1 MNPWFEW
8 RDAPKATYAVVGDP
22 IGHSFSP
29 MMHQAWLDSQ
39 GIKAKYVAI
48 RVAVE
53 EFDVAMDHLVALGYE
68 GVNVTVPNKTAAF
81 EWCAHVDELSELIGA
96 VNTLDLRNKRGT
108 NTDAPG
114 FLATLPDET
123 SETPEF
129 CLILGAGGA
138 ARSVYVAL
146 SKHRHYAISLWARNK
161 GWYGKAAISNF
172 DFRLIPEPTVGRF
185 NLIINCTPGISP
197 IDLNLDWS
205 QADPNCL
212 AYDLMIGV
220 ETPFLAGAR
229 AAGLKTM
236 DGLEMLIE
244 QGALAMEFW
253 ARRRVDR
260 SVYRIALSGGQR

>member
-8 RDAPKATYAVVGDP
+8 RDAPPAKYAVVGDP
-22 IGHSFSP
+22 IGHSLSP
-29 MMHQAWLDSQ
+29 KMHQAWLDSE
-39 GIKAKYVAI
+39 GIDAKYVAI
-48 RVAVE
+48 RVPID
-53 EFDVAMDHLVALGYE
+53 EFGDAMDHLRSLGYE
-68 GVNVTVPNKTAAF
+68 GVNVTIPNKTVAF
-81 EWCAHVDELSELIGA
+81 EWCDHVDELSELIGA
-96 VNTLDLRNKRGT
+96 VNTLDLTNRRGA

-123 SETPEF
+123 EKKPKF

-146 SKHRHYAISLWARNK
+146 SMHRHYAISLWARNK

-172 DFRLIPEPTVGRF
+172 DFRLIPEPAVGRF
-185 NLIINCTPGISP
+185 DLIINCTPGISP

-212 AYDLMIGV
+212 AYDLMVGV
-220 ETPFLAGAR
+220 ATPFLNSAES
-229 AAGLKTM
+229 AGLRTM

-244 QGALAMEFW
+244 QGALSMEFW
-253 ARRRVDR
+253 TGKTVDR
-260 SVYRIALSGGQR
+260 AIYRNALSGGNS